1 MILKSKKI
9 NKEGFTTLNFT
20 LIITDDEVKSAS
32 FPPEFIEA
40 FLADLKADEGE
51 SIKNISLEE
60 LFSIGFQKAAEEV
73 GDDDGEE
80 YIA

>member
-1 MILKSKKI
+1 MILKSKKV

-20 LIITDDEVKSAS
+20 LIITDDEVKNAS

-40 FLADLKADEGE
+40 FLADLKVDEGE

-60 LFSIGFQKAAEEV
+60 LFAIVFQKATEEV
-73 GDDDGEE
+73 GDDDEEE